1 MYAEVKTVTRLSPN
15 MMRIVFDG
23 GDLESFENTPY
34 TDQYINAYFVPENAP
49 YTVPFDLEEARSLGD
64 AFRPRPRRFTVRKW
78 DQSSKQLT
86 VDFVVHGDQ
95 GYAGTWAQKA
105 TAGDRLQFK
114 GPNGSYSPN
123 NEVDWHLLAGDESAL
138 SAICASLESISD
150 SQPCKIFVVIDGP
163 ENEIPVVLPPLHDM
177 VWVHRSQSAD
187 PENALLAA
195 IQKHNFRDG
204 SYDVF
209 IHGEAG
215 EVREIR
221 KYLILEHG
229 IDIESASI
237 SPYWKRDHTDE
248 AWRSVKKQWL
258 ADQEKDT

>member
-95 GYAGTWAQKA
+95 GYAGTWALIA
-105 TAGDRLQFK
+105 SACDRLQFN

-123 NEVDWHLLAGDESAL
+123 N
-138 SAICASLESISD
+138 
-150 SQPCKIFVVIDGP
+150 
-163 ENEIPVVLPPLHDM
+163 
-177 VWVHRSQSAD
+177 
-187 PENALLAA
+187 
-195 IQKHNFRDG
+195 
-204 SYDVF
+204 
-209 IHGEAG
+209 
-215 EVREIR
+215 
-221 KYLILEHG
+221 
-229 IDIESASI
+229 
-237 SPYWKRDHTDE
+237 
-248 AWRSVKKQWL
+248 
-258 ADQEKDT
+258 